1 MRLHIKHRVN
11 MMSNSVENCIS
22 TVCFVLFY
30 YSLIDLF
37 ITFDLKTTKSIRGGL
52 YKGYRSLVLS

>member
-1 MRLHIKHRVN
+1 